1 MASNLTEL
9 TSLLEFDKIISL
21 LQEYAISPMA
31 KEAFESLEFST
42 SKGVIESLLT
52 EVSEFRGI
60 LDHDDPFP
68 LQQIWDVRTDL
79 VRAGIEGNYLQV
91 EALIQIS
98 QNLST
103 SWRVRSYL
111 HERKEQYPSLWS
123 ISENINH
130 YKTIENEISEK
141 IDFGTSEIKDS
152 ASPKLNQIRKEIRR
166 AEQSAR
172 KTIDKLFKVYSG
184 KGYLQDD
191 LVTLKGG
198 RHAFPV
204 KVQYKNS
211 VKGLVHDQSS
221 TGATLFIEPLE
232 SIELNN
238 EITRLKVDEKR
249 EIERIL
255 RGLTDLIR
263 EDLPGIEQN
272 VAVLARLDFIHAKAI
287 FSRNLNCTQPALNEN
302 NCIRIAKGR
311 HPLLILHKEKA
322 EDVIPLDL
330 EIDENIRTVVITGP
344 NAGGKTVTLKT
355 VGLFSLMVQ
364 SGVPIPADP
373 DSNMPIFENLFVD
386 IGDFQ
391 SIEQDLSTFTSHL
404 QKVHTTLENAT
415 NRSLVLVD
423 EIGIGTDP
431 DEGASLAV
439 AFLEELTKRNC
450 LTIVTTHHGA
460 LKSFAYET
468 PGVENGSMEF
478 DIETLQP
485 VYKFRMGIPGSSYAI
500 EIANRLG
507 ISKSV
512 LNRSRELLGAEKGNL
527 EKLILELEKKA
538 QESEKF
544 AEKLKL
550 EKIRLEG
557 LSNLY
562 KQRYESLKEN
572 ENKLKEKALA
582 ESGEF
587 LANANAALEQAI
599 KEVKEKQ
606 ADRSAIAEAK
616 QLIKTEKE
624 KVAHAKKQFNTK
636 VTEQDPSNRAIIEI
650 GEQVYWKKQ
659 NVTGEITSAPDSAGT
674 VQIQVEQFKFRVP
687 AEELFAPKTTSSPS
701 RSKSSIKIQTSDKSE
716 TLPELD
722 LRGVRFDDAMMR
734 ADKFLD
740 DALLAGWSQVRIIHG
755 KGTGALRKGIAEF
768 LEKHRKVKSKKA
780 GAWNEGDTGVTVVE
794 LD

>member
-1 MASNLTEL
+1 MASNLSEL

-31 KEAFESLEFST
+31 KEEFESIGFFT
-42 SKGVIESLLT
+42 SKSEIESLLT
-52 EVSEFRGI
+52 EVSEFRSI

-68 LQQIWDVRTDL
+68 LQQIWDVRADL
-79 VRAGIEGNYLQV
+79 VKAGIEGNYLHV
-91 EALIQIS
+91 EALIRIS

-111 HERKEQYPSLWS
+111 HNRKEQYSSLWS
-123 ISENINH
+123 ISQNINN
-130 YKTIENEISEK
+130 YKNIEKEISEK

-166 AEQSAR
+166 AEQGAR
-172 KTIDKLFKVYSG
+172 KAIDKLFKVYSG

-191 LVTLKGG
+191 LVALKDG

-204 KVQYKNS
+204 KSQYKNI

-238 EITRLKVDEKR
+238 EITRLKVDENR

-255 RGLTDLIR
+255 KGLTNLVH

-272 VAVLARLDFIHAKAI
+272 ITLLARLDFIHAKAI
-287 FSRNLNCTQPALNEN
+287 LSRNLNCTQPALNEN
-302 NCIRIAKGR
+302 NCIRISNGR
-311 HPLLILHKEKA
+311 HPLLLLHKDKA
-322 EDVIPLDL
+322 EDVVALDL
-330 EIDENIRTVVITGP
+330 KIDENIRTVVITGP

-373 DSNMPIFENLFVD
+373 DSNMPIFENIFVD

-391 SIEQDLSTFTSHL
+391 SIEQDLSTFTSHM
-404 QKVHTTLENAT
+404 QKVHTILENASK
-415 NRSLVLVD
+415 RSLVLVD

-478 DIETLQP
+478 NIETLQP
-485 VYKFRMGIPGSSYAI
+485 VYKFRMGVPGSSYAI

-512 LNRSRELLGAEKGNL
+512 LNRSRELLGTEKSNL

-572 ENKLKEKALA
+572 EKKLKEKALA
-582 ESGEF
+582 ESQQF

-599 KEVKEKQ
+599 KEVREKQ

-624 KVAHAKKQFNTK
+624 KVAHAKKQFKTE
-636 VTEQDPSNRAIIEI
+636 VTEQESSNRAKIEI
-650 GEQVYWKKQ
+650 GEQVYWNKQ

-687 AEELFAPKTTSSPS
+687 AAELFAPKITSSPS

-768 LEKHRKVKSKKA
+768 LEKHQKVKSKKA

>member
-79 VRAGIEGNYLQV
+79 ERAGIQGNFLQV

-103 SWRVRSYL
+103 TWRVRSYL
-111 HERKEQYPSLWS
+111 HKRKEQYPSLWS

-130 YKTIENEISEK
+130 YKTIETEISEK

-322 EDVIPLDL
+322 EDVVPLDL

-544 AEKLKL
+544 ADKLKL

-582 ESGEF
+582 ESEEF

-624 KVAHAKKQFNTK
+624 KVAHAKKQFKTK
-636 VTEQDPSNRAIIEI
+636 VTEQDSSNRAKIEI

-687 AEELFAPKTTSSPS
+687 AQELFAPKTTSSPS

>member
-1 MASNLTEL
+1 MASNLSEL

-31 KEAFESLEFST
+31 KEAFEALEFFT
-42 SKGVIESLLT
+42 SKPAIESLLT
-52 EVSEFRGI
+52 EVSEFRSI

-79 VRAGIEGNYLQV
+79 ESAGIEGHYLRV
-91 EALIQIS
+91 EALIRVS

-111 HERKEQYPSLWS
+111 HKRQEQYSGLWS
-123 ISENINH
+123 ISEKINNYKNIE
-130 YKTIENEISEK
+130 KEISEK
-141 IDFGTSEIKDS
+141 IDFSTSEIKDS
-152 ASPKLNQIRKEIRR
+152 ASPKLNQIRKEIGR

-172 KTIDKLFKVYSG
+172 KAIDRLFKVYSG

-198 RHAFPV
+198 RHVFPV
-204 KVQYKNS
+204 KLQYKKS
-211 VKGLVHDQSS
+211 VQGLVHDQSS
-221 TGATLFIEPLE
+221 TGATLFIEPFE

-238 EITRLKVDEKR
+238 EITRLKVEENR

-255 RGLTDLIR
+255 RGLTDLVR

-272 VAVLARLDFIHAKAI
+272 VAVLARLDFIHAKAV
-287 FSRNLNCTQPALNEN
+287 FSRNLSCSQPALNEN
-302 NCIRIAKGR
+302 NCIRISKGR
-311 HPLLILHKEKA
+311 HPLLLLHKEKT
-322 EDVIPLDL
+322 EDVVPLDL
-330 EIDENIRTVVITGP
+330 KIDENIRTVVITGP

-373 DSNMPIFENLFVD
+373 DSNMPIFENIFVD

-404 QKVHTTLENAT
+404 QKVHTILENAT
-415 NRSLVLVD
+415 KRSLVLVD

-478 DIETLQP
+478 NIETLQP
-485 VYKFRMGIPGSSYAI
+485 VYKFRMGVPGSSYAI

-512 LNRSRELLGAEKGNL
+512 LDRSRELLGTEKTNL

-557 LSNLY
+557 LSSLY
-562 KQRYESLKEN
+562 KQRYESIKEN
-572 ENKLKEKALA
+572 ENKLKEKALE
-582 ESGEF
+582 ESEQF
-587 LANANAALEQAI
+587 LANANAALEHAI
-599 KEVKEKQ
+599 KEVREKQ
-606 ADRSAIAEAK
+606 ADRGAIAEAK

-624 KVAHAKKQFNTK
+624 KVVQAKKQLKTEG
-636 VTEQDPSNRAIIEI
+636 VEQDSSNRAKIEM
-650 GEQVYWKKQ
+650 GEQVYWNKQ
-659 NVTGEITSAPDSAGT
+659 NVRGEIISTPDSAGT

-687 AEELFAPKTTSSPS
+687 AAELFAAKPKATPS
-701 RSKSSIKIQTSDKSE
+701 RPKRPIKIQTSDKSE

-722 LRGVRFDDAMMR
+722 LRGQRLDDAIMQ

-755 KGTGALRKGIAEF
+755 KGTGALRKGIAGF
-768 LEKHRKVKSKKA
+768 LEKHGKVKSKKA
-780 GAWNEGDTGVTVVE
+780 AAWNEGDMGVTVVE